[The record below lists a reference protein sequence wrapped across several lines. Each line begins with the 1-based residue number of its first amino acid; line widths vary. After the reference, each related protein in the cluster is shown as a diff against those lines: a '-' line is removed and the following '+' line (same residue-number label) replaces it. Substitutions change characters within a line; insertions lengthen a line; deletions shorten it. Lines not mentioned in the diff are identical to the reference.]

1 MKRLIKRNKKLL
13 LELGIIFGLLLVVAG
28 ISFLVLTLFD
38 VIYFDSEN
46 AIRFNPELFSSFT
59 NSWYGWI
66 IFILFQTVVTM
77 LLCIVPGISMAFIVL
92 CKTTIYTE
100 PWQAFLVSFISVM
113 ISSITMY
120 LLGRF
125 GGYRLTE
132 RLIGKEECERAMPL
146 LGERTSIFF
155 PLMMMFP
162 FFPDDALVMLAGTIR
177 MKLTWFIPSIVVGRG
192 VGIAAIV
199 FGISLIPFET
209 FTTFYD
215 WLVFITVCV
224 VWVFIVFFLANKL
237 NLRIRWA
244 REAEAEEQARRE
256 RESSEVK

>member
-1 MKRLIKRNKKLL
+1 
-13 LELGIIFGLLLVVAG
+13 
-28 ISFLVLTLFD
+28 
-38 VIYFDSEN
+38 
-46 AIRFNPELFSSFT
+46 
-59 NSWYGWI
+59 
-66 IFILFQTVVTM
+66 
-77 LLCIVPGISMAFIVL
+77 
-92 CKTTIYTE
+92 
-100 PWQAFLVSFISVM
+100 M

-146 LGERTSIFF
+146 LSERTSIFF

-177 MKLTWFIPSIVVGRG
+177 MKLAWFIPSIVVGRG
-192 VGIAAIV
+192 VGIATIV